1 MERKAGILLHI
12 SSLPSDFGIG
22 DLGPNAYAFVDLM
35 ASSGQ
40 GLWQV
45 LPLNPTHQ
53 AHGNS
58 PYYSI
63 SLFAGNPILI
73 SPEMLYRDGLIDRAT
88 LEALKIER
96 SERVPYEEVYK
107 RKEYMLEVAFK
118 NFKEDQDFYSFCE
131 ENAYW
136 LEDFS
141 LFSCIH
147 KRLQRPWWQWEELP
161 KVEERELLKEK
172 FVQYIFFK
180 QWRALKNY
188 ANSKGIRIIGDL
200 PIYPARH
207 SADVWANQDIFRLSG
222 CFKNSLCFHT
232 DHRPRPL
239 Q

>member
-73 SPEMLYRDGLIDRAT
+73 SPEMLGNSSLI
-88 LEALKIER
+88 L
-96 SERVPYEEVYK
+96 
-107 RKEYMLEVAFK
+107 
-118 NFKEDQDFYSFCE
+118 
-131 ENAYW
+131 
-136 LEDFS
+136 
-141 LFSCIH
+141 
-147 KRLQRPWWQWEELP
+147 
-161 KVEERELLKEK
+161 
-172 FVQYIFFK
+172 
-180 QWRALKNY
+180 
-188 ANSKGIRIIGDL
+188 SK
-200 PIYPARH
+200 
-207 SADVWANQDIFRLSG
+207 SS
-222 CFKNSLCFHT
+222 
-232 DHRPRPL
+232 
-239 Q
+239 